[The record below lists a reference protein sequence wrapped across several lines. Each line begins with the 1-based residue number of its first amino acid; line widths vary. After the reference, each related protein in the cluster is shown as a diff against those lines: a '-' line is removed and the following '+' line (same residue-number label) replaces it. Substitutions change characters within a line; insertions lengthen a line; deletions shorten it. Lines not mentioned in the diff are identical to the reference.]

1 MKSSFA
7 LKIIKNIMDREY
19 SEIGYDKFQIVL
31 NGITGSPIA
40 GYVVHDGSLILITE
54 DKLEKV
60 PKNFF
65 EHTEKAGKITTLAD
79 IIKMLENTD
88 KECIVRG
95 NADNDAAILY
105 DICFPAHINRQG
117 VNSILFCDEENSKL
131 ALRLEYEIYE
141 EFNPFEAD
149 DDTAITTYA
158 NMLNYGIAPEIVGR
172 YFNEKYAEEMEKFCS
187 KHTDKLKELLV

>member
-7 LKIIKNIMDREY
+7 LKIIKNIMEQEY

-31 NGITGSPIA
+31 NGVTGSPIA

-88 KECIVRG
+88 KECIVRV
-95 NADNDAAILY
+95 NADNDGAILY
-105 DICFPAHINRQG
+105 DICFPACINKQG
-117 VNSILFCDEENSKL
+117 TNSILFCDEENSKL
-131 ALRLEYEIYE
+131 ALHLEYEIYE
-141 EFNPFEAD
+141 EFNPFKAN
-149 DDTAITTYA
+149 DDTAIATYA
-158 NMLNYGIAPEIVGR
+158 NMLNYGITPEIVGR
-172 YFNEKYAEEMEKFCS
+172 YFNEEYANEMERFCNE
-187 KHTDKLKELLV
+187 HADKLKELLT